1 MKLKINYD
9 STEDMLFMGN
19 IKKYN
24 CEESMPISENFT
36 VDFDKDYNVNSL
48 EISFA
53 YEFFKKYDPEN
64 FKRNILKEINEGTL
78 KIKEHRDMIILEL
91 VFIHEE
97 KEIVEKLLFLKENF
111 EWELN
116 C

>member
-9 STEDMLFMGN
+9 LENDHLFIFGKGQYSITEG
-19 IKKYN
+19 
-24 CEESMPISENFT
+24 MPISENFT
-36 VDFDKDYNVNSL
+36 FLFDSDNNIKQL
-48 EISFA
+48 EIGFA
-53 YEFFKKYDPEN
+53 YEFFKKYDPDN

-111 EWELN
+111 E
-116 C
+116 